1 MNVQKITQG
10 VLKCFDL
17 VNKVFLT
24 KFYHIFY
31 AKCHYLTFCL
41 CFRFLGEVIKTGH
54 NVYHENLR
62 IAPKGMIKEM
72 IKTFGPDFQQLLD
85 LPGVHS
91 IKYLVN
97 IRNSVD

>member
-1 MNVQKITQG
+1 MCR
-10 VLKCFDL
+10 KCFDL
-17 VNKVFLT
+17 VIFNQILKYL
-24 KFYHIFY
+24 KYPYRIFY
-31 AKCHYLTFCL
+31 LTLCL
-41 CFRFLGEVIKTGH
+41 FFRFLGEVIKTGH

-72 IKTFGPDFQQLLD
+72 IKTFGPDFQHLLD
-85 LPGVHS
+85 VPGVHS